1 MRSSLLAAGLA
12 RLLVSISVE
21 VVVMNV
27 LGSVLTVSSVSDS
40 VEATIG
46 DPVPTSLGLVSE
58 ENVGTVLPSKP
69 SVNLLRE
76 IPDLVRGLLV
86 HPVIQG
92 GIKVIRTVSVDK
104 LGETTLKAGE
114 NVVEG

>member
-1 MRSSLLAAGLA
+1 M
-12 RLLVSISVE
+12 
-21 VVVMNV
+21 
-27 LGSVLTVSSVSDS
+27 
-40 VEATIG
+40 
-46 DPVPTSLGLVSE
+46 
-58 ENVGTVLPSKP
+58 
-69 SVNLLRE
+69 NLLRE

-92 GIKVIRTVSVDK
+92 GIKVIGTVGVDK